1 MTYILVAMP
10 REAEALGVPC
20 RVIGIGAKNLPE
32 TTDED
37 ILVNVG
43 YCGAVDIQ
51 VGTIV
56 EPNETVS
63 YETGDGKP
71 LQTHF
76 DCVHVPCFTSEK
88 FVTEACSIFPS
99 TYDME
104 LRMIDALPH
113 KELYVLKIVSD
124 NLDEADCEE
133 FCNEAAWEKV
143 RELLKGEKLIWKTE
157 N

>member
-1 MTYILVAMP
+1 MIYILVAMP
-10 REAEALGVPC
+10 READALGVPC

-32 TTDED
+32 TTED
-37 ILVNVG
+37 DIIVNVG
-43 YCGAVDIQ
+43 YCGAVDLP

-63 YETGDGKP
+63 YETGEGEP
-71 LQTHF
+71 LRTHF

-99 TYDME
+99 IYDME
-104 LRMIDALPH
+104 LLKIAELPH

-124 NLDEADCEE
+124 NLDEADCEAFE
-133 FCNEAAWEKV
+133 DEKAWERV
-143 RELLKGEKLIWKTE
+143 RKLLARVNLI
-157 N
+157 

>member
-1 MTYILVAMP
+1 MIYILAAMP
-10 REAEALGVPC
+10 REAEALGAPC

-32 TTDED
+32 TTED
-37 ILVNVG
+37 DIIVNVG
-43 YCGAVDIQ
+43 YCGAVDIP

-63 YETGDGKP
+63 YETGEGKP

-99 TYDME
+99 AYDME
-104 LRMIDALPH
+104 LRMIEALPH

-124 NLDEADCEE
+124 NLDEADCEA
-133 FCNEAAWEKV
+133 FDDKDAWEKV
-143 RELLKGEKLIWKTE
+143 RALLKGAKLI
-157 N
+157 